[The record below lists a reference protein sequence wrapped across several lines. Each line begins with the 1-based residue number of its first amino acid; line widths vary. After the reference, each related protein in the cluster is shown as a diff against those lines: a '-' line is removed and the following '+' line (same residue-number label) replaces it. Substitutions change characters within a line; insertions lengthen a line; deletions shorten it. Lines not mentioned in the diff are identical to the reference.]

1 MTEAERVLAALRSE
15 DDPLFSQV
23 ASGLSAGRMPSA
35 TSQASSGSSAHRE
48 ASGSLHGAG
57 SGSVSSATAQP
68 EPPPPPRFSTF
79 SAFKKKLLPKLARG
93 KKQALPPVPKV
104 ASVLPPGTMGNGYSP
119 GSYDHFAAEAGKQ

>member
-23 ASGLSAGRMPSA
+23 APVLSAGRLPSV
-35 TSQASSGSSAHRE
+35 TSQGSSGSSAHRE

-68 EPPPPPRFSTF
+68 EPPPPRFSTF

-93 KKQALPPVPKV
+93 KKQALPPVPKETI
-104 ASVLPPGTMGNGYSP
+104 VLPPGTMGNGYSP